1 MKTIKFICAC
11 LLVSTSLFIS
21 SCSDDDGGSGG
32 TAGAGTI
39 TGKVNGTTVTSST
52 QLTQGSRVSAGT
64 TTSLSLQGTNFD
76 GKGYT
81 FTVNNFTGTGTYEI
95 GGASSVFVVA
105 SYVEGNA
112 TNPLATA
119 IWTAPYDDTT
129 VRGEISFSE
138 VTDDN
143 VKGTFSF
150 TAKYPDD
157 NSIKTITEGSFNV
170 PVTNY

>member
-1 MKTIKFICAC
+1 MKTTKFICAC
-11 LLVSTSLFIS
+11 FLISTALFVT

-32 TAGAGTI
+32 NAAAGTI
-39 TGKVNGTTVTSST
+39 TGKVDGTTVTSSS
-52 QLTQGSRVSAGT
+52 QLTQANRVTAGSNVALT
-64 TTSLSLQGTNFD
+64 IQGTNFD
-76 GKGYT
+76 GKGYN
-81 FTVNNFTGTGTYEI
+81 FIINNFTGTGTYEI
-95 GGASSVFVVA
+95 GGSSSVFVVA

-119 IWTAPYDDTT
+119 TWTAPYDDTT

-150 TAKYPDD
+150 TAKYPND

-170 PVTNY
+170 GVTNF

>member
-11 LLVSTSLFIS
+11 LLVSTALFVS

-32 TAGAGTI
+32 NAGAGTI
-39 TGKVNGTTVTSST
+39 TGKVNGTTVTSSS
-52 QLTQGSRVSAGT
+52 QLTQANRVSVGS
-64 TTSLSLQGTNFD
+64 TSSLAMQGTNFD
-76 GKGYT
+76 SKG
-81 FTVNNFTGTGTYEI
+81 FSFSISNFTGTGTYEI
-95 GGASSVFVVA
+95 GGSSSVFVVA

-119 IWTAPYDDTT
+119 TWTAPYDDTT

-150 TAKYPDD
+150 TAKYPNDD
-157 NSIKTITEGSFNV
+157 SIKTVTEGSFNV